1 MTVITITSIFKTIRY
16 WSKIMLDKI
25 LVVDDE
31 ESLVRLITYNLNK
44 AGFETV
50 NAYDGLQAWQ
60 LINQEKPDLI
70 ILDLMLPGK
79 DGLEICREMRTAGLQ
94 TPIIMLTAR
103 DDEIDRVVGLELGA
117 DDYVTKPFSVRELTA
132 RVKAVLR
139 RKGKQEEAQPVSTRL
154 KIGSFE
160 IRPEQYEIYRHGQPL
175 PLTLKEYELLS
186 LLLRNRGTVLKR
198 DYLLQVLWDWPAGV
212 STRVLDVQISKLRDK
227 LEADSSQPK
236 LIKTVRGVG
245 YKLEED
251 DDE

>member
-1 MTVITITSIFKTIRY
+1 MVG
-16 WSKIMLDKI
+16 KI

-44 AGFETV
+44 AGFATV
-50 NAYDGLQAWQ
+50 YAYDGLQAGQ
-60 LINQEKPDLI
+60 LINQEQPDLV

-79 DGLEICREMRTAGLQ
+79 DGLEICREMRAAGLQ

-103 DDEIDRVVGLELGA
+103 DDEIDRVLGLELGA

-139 RKGKQEEAQPVSTRL
+139 RKGSQAEAQPAADSV

-160 IRPEQYEIYRHGQPL
+160 IKPQQYEIYRQGQL
-175 PLTLKEYELLS
+175 LQLTLKEYELLS
-186 LLLRNRGTVLKR
+186 LMLRNRGKVLKR
-198 DYLLQVLWDWPAGV
+198 DYLLQLLWDSPAGV
-212 STRVLDVQISKLRDK
+212 TTRVLDVQVSKLREK
-227 LEADSSQPK
+227 LEADSGQPK

-251 DDE
+251 SDE